1 MVAAQHISLVLGTA
15 HILNDISLTIRRGEI
30 VALMGANGSGK
41 SSLVRTLLGIH
52 SPTNGTISQMPSF
65 EKIGYV
71 PQRITPR
78 SGVPATALEVVR
90 SGLLSRG
97 RLFADR
103 GTRATHKALR
113 ALRMV
118 GLEDRAH
125 DHVHIFSGGQAQRV
139 AIARAL
145 VNSPD
150 ILFLDEPL
158 AGIDAASRESLAS
171 ILENL
176 REKDVTQIIVLHD
189 AEELAP
195 LLDRVIYL
203 HDGAVI
209 YDGTPSDM
217 PATLGD
223 SLSRIGLCGE
233 SGAEETAR
241 TGSTMSLRTHA
252 HHQPALP
259 QHHAPQ
265 LTGAPAHT
273 GDIR

>member
-15 HILNDISLTIRRGEI
+15 RILNDISFTIRRGEI

-41 SSLVRTLLGIH
+41 STLVRTLLGIH
-52 SPTNGTISQMPSF
+52 SPTEGTISQMPSF

-71 PQRITPR
+71 PQRVTPR

-90 SGLLSRG
+90 SGLLSR
-97 RLFADR
+97 RNLFADR
-103 GTRATHKALR
+103 GSRATHKALR
-113 ALRMV
+113 ALHMV

-145 VNSPD
+145 VHSPD

-171 ILENL
+171 ILGNL
-176 REKDVTQIIVLHD
+176 RSQDVTQIIVLHD

-203 HDGAVI
+203 HDGAII

-223 SLSRIGLCGE
+223 SLSRIGMNATIKAHNA
-233 SGAEETAR
+233 AETSTAI
-241 TGSTMSLRTHA
+241 LHTHT
-252 HHQPALP
+252 HHQPAPP

-265 LTGAPAHT
+265 LTGSSPDT